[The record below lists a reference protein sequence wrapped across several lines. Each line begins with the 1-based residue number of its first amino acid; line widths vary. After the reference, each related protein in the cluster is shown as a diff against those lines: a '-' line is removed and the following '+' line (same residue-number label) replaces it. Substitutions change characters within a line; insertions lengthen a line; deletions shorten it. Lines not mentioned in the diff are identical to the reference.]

1 LPRAT
6 GWHWGEA
13 RLAGIDDALAADDV
27 RPVVVQV
34 RPKPLYALVTRQS
47 PALRPSSSHYLEC
60 ALSPDVHLKDRALA
74 RLVRL
79 NPTNLDRETLAPADL
94 IVLDHPG
101 KLDEPAVKLLA
112 GLLRRGR
119 PILYVTSEAVDASNL
134 KLLTE
139 SAGRS
144 LQLPVEFAPAPAGR
158 PRQDLFL
165 ASYRRDDSVLGV
177 FGDQVASAVA
187 PLRFAG
193 GLTSR
198 RVEVGLS
205 SDVLAA
211 YNDGSASLVY
221 TSSDAGTLA
230 ILNADLAASNLP
242 GSAAFVP
249 MLEELVQRLMVK
261 QQSGKFVCGEPLVA
275 QLPAEVGL
283 AAGLTIVGPQQNKT
297 SGEESEPF
305 GKLSDDGAGVAWHW
319 PSPTAPGVYRASR
332 GSVTEFA
339 LAVSLPDEESQ
350 LEPLPMEVLTGRL
363 AGGRAMHVAAA
374 GGERQQDRLWTW
386 LVVAC
391 VVCMAGELGTLIFFR
406 T

>member
-1 LPRAT
+1 MCP
-6 GWHWGEA
+6 
-13 RLAGIDDALAADDV
+13 
-27 RPVVVQV
+27 
-34 RPKPLYALVTRQS
+34 
-47 PALRPSSSHYLEC
+47 C
-60 ALSPDVHLKDRALA
+60 PDVHLQDRALA

-79 NPTNLDRETLAPADL
+79 NPTSLDRETLAPADL
-94 IVLDHPG
+94 IALDHPG

-119 PILYVTSEAVDASNL
+119 PILYVTSEAVDANNL
-134 KLLTE
+134 KQLTE

-144 LQLPVEFAPAPAGR
+144 LQLPVEFAPPPAGR
-158 PRQDLFL
+158 ARQDLFL
-165 ASYRRDDSVLGV
+165 ASYRREDSVLGV

-187 PLRFAG
+187 PLRFGG

-198 RVEVGLS
+198 RSDVGLAA
-205 SDVLAA
+205 DVLAA

-249 MLEELVQRLMVK
+249 MIEELVQRLMVR
-261 QQSGKFVCGEPLVA
+261 QRTGKFVCGEPLVA

-283 AAGLTIVGPQQNKT
+283 ASGLNIVGPDNAKAADD
-297 SGEESEPF
+297 SEAY
-305 GKLSDDGAGVAWHW
+305 GQLSDDGAGVAWHW
-319 PSPTAPGVYRASR
+319 PSPTAPGVYRACR
-332 GSVTEFA
+332 GPATEFA

-363 AGGRAMHVAAA
+363 AGGRAMHVQAA
-374 GGERQQDRLWTW
+374 GDDQRQDRLWTW

-391 VVCMAGELGTLIFFR
+391 VVCMVAEVGTLIFFR